1 MSVLPAW
8 RRLKPVM
15 FAARVLGPVFY
26 LLLAVS
32 SSITSMPA
40 VGLIERA
47 LATTCVLWICALA
60 VNLIVDSLGSP
71 RMVESQRRGSG
82 R

>member
-15 FAARVLGPVFY
+15 FAARVLGPALY
-26 LLLAVS
+26 LLLAIS

-47 LATTCVLWICALA
+47 LATTCVLWITVLA
-60 VNLIVDSLGSP
+60 VNLIVEAGAGYSP
-71 RMVESQRRGSG
+71 ASTSPPAA
-82 R
+82 